1 MILDWVA
8 QSGLFALA
16 AAVVFVPGLL
26 VGVGLRLRGMTL
38 WATAPAISVG
48 VLAVLALLFPFVSV
62 RWGLLSAGI
71 GVVVVAALAWLVT
84 RALRPISP
92 ATPRRELSRGSV
104 LLLAA
109 GLVVG
114 GGLNAARLMTYVGRP
129 DAISQTN
136 DAVFHLNA
144 LRWIDETGSA
154 SSLDLSG
161 LIGADSFY
169 PAAWHAVTS
178 LVAVDVEVIP
188 TAANMVA
195 LVFAALVWPVG
206 IAFLTRVAVRGGVRI
221 AALAAAL
228 SAGLMAFP
236 QLMFEWGV
244 LYPYAVSLAVLPAAV
259 ACTILIFRTWGQSV
273 RGDGARSSIAL
284 ILASGAGAVAIA
296 LSQPSSILIWALL
309 VLLWATGA
317 VLFPER
323 PRERRAV
330 WSIIALI
337 GGWAVLAVAWLA
349 LAYLAG
355 PVLWKPYRS
364 VVGATADVVLN
375 SHSQLPAAP
384 VVSALLIVG
393 LIVAV
398 RDRRLRWLAAAWA
411 AISVL
416 YVVSVSTDLP
426 IIKRA
431 LTGPWYGD
439 SFRLAAVVPLIVVPL
454 AAIGLHGLLRWLA
467 DRPWRVTAGRTRE
480 LALAAIAVV
489 AVAGSVAVA
498 LAPVV
503 LLRVAAE
510 TDEQSRYTLN
520 DRSYLSEDEYELLRR
535 IPDLVPSDALIIAN
549 PSTGAAF
556 AYVLGEREII
566 PRTWSPPQSAA
577 WDVIALHLRSA
588 GSDPAVCE
596 ALVAYGS
603 PSYVLDFGIGGTGPG
618 EYLMPGMTDFD
629 RQDGFEEVA
638 REGEASLWRIDA
650 CD

>member
-26 VGVGLRLRGMTL
+26 IGAALRLRGMTL

-48 VLAVLALLFPFVSV
+48 VLAGFALLFPFASV
-62 RWGLLSAGI
+62 RWGLLSAGA
-71 GVVVVAALAWLVT
+71 GVSVVAAVAWLVT
-84 RALRPISP
+84 RTLRPNSP
-92 ATPRRELSRGSV
+92 STPPRELSRGSL

-144 LRWIDETGSA
+144 LRWIGETGSA
-154 SSLDLSG
+154 SSLDISG

-178 LVAVDVEVIP
+178 LVAVDVDVIP

-206 IAFLTRVAVRGGVRI
+206 IAFLTRIAARGGVRI

-244 LYPYAVSLAVLPAAV
+244 LYPYAVSIAVLPATV
-259 ACTILIFRTWGQSV
+259 ACTILIFRTWRRSV
-273 RGDGARSSIAL
+273 LGDGARSSVAL
-284 ILASGAGAVAIA
+284 ILASGAGVVAIT

-309 VLLWATGA
+309 VMLWATGT
-317 VLFPER
+317 VLLPEH
-323 PRERRAV
+323 PRERRAA

-337 GGWAVLAVAWLA
+337 GGWSVLAIAWIA

-364 VVGATADVVLN
+364 VAGAAADVVLN

-384 VVSALLIVG
+384 VVSALLILG
-393 LIVAV
+393 LIVAL
-398 RDRRLRWLAAAWA
+398 RDRRMLWLAAAWV

-416 YVVSVSTDLP
+416 YVVSVGTDLP
-426 IIKRA
+426 VIKRV

-454 AAIGLHGLLRWLA
+454 AAIGLHGVIRWAA

-480 LALAAIAVV
+480 LALAAIAAV

-535 IPDLVPSDALIIAN
+535 VPDLVPSDALIIAN

-566 PRTWSPPQSAA
+566 PRTWSPPQSTA

-588 GSDPAVCE
+588 GEDPAVCD

-629 RQDGFEEVA
+629 GQAGFEEVA
-638 REGEASLWRIDA
+638 REGEVSLWRIDA

>member
-1 MILDWVA
+1 MILDWIA
-8 QSGLFALA
+8 QSALFALA
-16 AAVVFVPGLL
+16 AAVVFAPGLL
-26 VGVGLRLRGMTL
+26 IGVMLRLRGMTL

-48 VLAVLALLFPFVSV
+48 ALAALALLFPFVSV
-62 RWGLLSAGI
+62 RWGLLSAAI
-71 GVVVVAALAWLVT
+71 GVVILAALAWLLT
-84 RALRPISP
+84 RVLRPYRP
-92 ATPRRELSRGSV
+92 AEARPEVSRGSF
-104 LLLAA
+104 LLLAS
-109 GLVVG
+109 GLIVG

-144 LRWIDETGSA
+144 LRWIAETGSA
-154 SSLDLSG
+154 SSLDVSG

-178 LVAVDVEVIP
+178 LVAVDVGAIP
-188 TAANMVA
+188 AAANMVA

-206 IAFLTRVAVRGGVRI
+206 IAFLTRVATRGGVRI
-221 AALAAAL
+221 ASIAAAL

-259 ACTILIFRTWGQSV
+259 ACTILIFRAWGLAT
-273 RGDGARSSIAL
+273 RGDRVRSSIGL
-284 ILASGAGAVAIA
+284 VLASSLAAIA
-296 LSQPSSILIWALL
+296 IVLSQPSSILIWALL
-309 VLLWATGA
+309 VLLWSTGA
-317 VLFPER
+317 VLFASES
-323 PRERRAV
+323 RERNRV
-330 WSIIALI
+330 WEI
-337 GGWAVLAVAWLA
+337 GGLVVGWGGFAVAWLA

-364 VVGATADVVLN
+364 VVGAVGDVALN
-375 SHSQLPAAP
+375 SHSQLPATP
-384 VVSALLIVG
+384 IVSALLVIG
-393 LIVAV
+393 LVVAV
-398 RDRRLRWLAAAWA
+398 RDRRLLWLLGGWA
-411 AISVL
+411 AVSVL
-416 YVVSVSTDLP
+416 YVVSVSVDLP

-439 SFRLAAVVPLIVVPL
+439 SFRLAAVVPLVVIPL
-454 AAIGLHGLLRWLA
+454 AAIGLHGLVRWLA
-467 DRPWRVTAGRTRE
+467 DWPWRVTAGRTRE
-480 LALAAIAVV
+480 LALLAIAAIAVAGSF
-489 AVAGSVAVA
+489 AVAA
-498 LAPVV
+498 APVV
-503 LLRVAAE
+503 LLRVGAE

-520 DRSYLSEDEYELLRR
+520 DRSYLSDDEHELLLR
-535 IPDLVPSDALIIAN
+535 IPDLVPSDGLIIAN

-577 WDVIALHLRSA
+577 WGVIASDLRDA
-588 GSDPAVCE
+588 AEDPLVCD
-596 ALVAYGS
+596 ALAAYGS

-629 RQDGFEEVA
+629 GQAGFEEVA
-638 REGEASLWRIDA
+638 REGEVSLWRIDA

>member
-1 MILDWVA
+1 VILDWAA

-16 AAVVFVPGLL
+16 AVVVFVPGLL
-26 VGVGLRLRGMTL
+26 IGAGLRLRGMTL

-48 VLAVLALLFPFVSV
+48 VLAGLALLFPFASV
-62 RWGLLSAGI
+62 RWGLLSAGG
-71 GVVVVAALAWLVT
+71 GVLVVAAVAWLVT
-84 RALRPISP
+84 RTLRPNSP
-92 ATPRRELSRGSV
+92 ATPRRDLSRGSV
-104 LLLAA
+104 LLLAS

-144 LRWIDETGSA
+144 LRWIGETGSA
-154 SSLDLSG
+154 SSLDVSG

-178 LVAVDVEVIP
+178 LVAVDVDVIP

-206 IAFLTRVAVRGGVRI
+206 VAFLARVAVRGGVRI

-244 LYPYAVSLAVLPAAV
+244 LYPYAVSLAVLPATV
-259 ACTILIFRTWGQSV
+259 ACTILIFRIWGRPP
-273 RGDGARSSIAL
+273 RGDSARSSVAL
-284 ILASGAGAVAIA
+284 MLASGAGVVAIA

-309 VLLWATGA
+309 VMLWATGT
-317 VLFPER
+317 VLVPVH
-323 PRERRAV
+323 PREHRRAWV
-330 WSIIALI
+330 LIALI
-337 GGWAVLAVAWLA
+337 GGWLVLAIAWLA

-364 VVGATADVVLN
+364 VAGAAADVVLN

-384 VVSALLIVG
+384 VVSALLIIG

-398 RDRRLRWLAAAWA
+398 RDRRLLWLAAAWA

-416 YVVSVSTDLP
+416 YVVSVGTDLP
-426 IIKRA
+426 IVKRA

-454 AAIGLHGLLRWLA
+454 AALGLHGVIRWVA
-467 DRPWRVTAGRTRE
+467 DRPWRVTAGRTLE
-480 LALAAIAVV
+480 LALAAIAAV

-498 LAPVV
+498 VAPVV

-535 IPDLVPSDALIIAN
+535 IPDLVPDNALIIAN

-566 PRTWSPPQSAA
+566 PRTWSPPQSTA

-588 GSDPAVCE
+588 DDDPAVCD

-629 RQDGFEEVA
+629 GQDGFEEIA